1 MSGMSEGTGAGGGTG
16 ESLAPGLYLVPTP
29 IGNLRDMT
37 LRALDVLERCD
48 AIACE
53 DTRETQKLLNHFR
66 LRTPMVSHHLHNE
79 RERAEELVRR
89 VETGERIAVVSDAG
103 MPGIADPGETAV
115 SLAIAAGVPV
125 YALPGANAAVTALV
139 ASGFTGERFAFR
151 GFLPSKAGE
160 RRSALEAV
168 RREMERAEGEAVTQ
182 IFYETPHRVVEAL
195 ADVIAVFGAEH
206 RTVLARELTK
216 LHEEFLRGTAA
227 EVRAALESRDRVRG
241 EMVLLLSGALVR
253 QEAAEAESLAAAIRR
268 VMREEAVDEMAAVK
282 RVARERGLGKSE
294 AYREWQRTRGR

>member
-1 MSGMSEGTGAGGGTG
+1 MSDGELPGAAGVTQ
-16 ESLAPGLYLVPTP
+16 EPLAPGLYLVPTP
-29 IGNLRDMT
+29 IGNLRDIT

-53 DTRETQKLLNHFR
+53 DTRQTQKLLNHFG
-66 LRTPMVSHHLHNE
+66 LRTPTVSHHLHNE

-89 VETGERIAVVSDAG
+89 VQAGERIAVVSDAG

-115 SLAIAAGVPV
+115 ALAIAAGVQV
-125 YALPGANAAVTALV
+125 HTLPGANAAVTALV
-139 ASGFTGERFAFR
+139 ASGLSGERFSFW

-160 RRSALEAV
+160 RRSALEAL
-168 RREMERAEGEAVTQ
+168 RRDLQGASREPVTQ
-182 IFYETPHRVVEAL
+182 IFYETPHRVLEAL
-195 ADVIAVFGAEH
+195 ADVVAVFGAWH
-206 RTVLARELTK
+206 PVVLARELTK

-227 EVRAALESRDRVRG
+227 EVLAGLEARERVRG
-241 EMVLLLSGALVR
+241 EMVLLLSGVLVENGAS
-253 QEAAEAESLAAAIRR
+253 QQESLAAAIRR
-268 VMREEAVDEMAAVK
+268 VMRDDRLDEMAAVK